1 MHANPNP
8 RRGRGT
14 YFLKDF
20 PMKPFPKLSPALK
33 GTATRISSS
42 FATVM
47 DIDPAV
53 WRDDQRALVV
63 QTLKNINADAT
74 GRALSDNE
82 QQLWNAARSAI
93 DAHDGTIVRQFC
105 RDANGNPQEIGRED
119 RRAGDDVFGS
129 TTLNAGSWRDQAG
142 REVRVYRPGDSIAA
156 NHRTDPETQGVG
168 FGAILRALVVGP
180 RNEAERRA
188 LSEGTS
194 SAGGYTVPAGLS
206 ASFFDMARAKAV
218 CTRAGAQVVVMD
230 TETLKL
236 AKLTGDVPAGWRS
249 ENGAVA
255 TGDPAFG
262 AVSLQARSL
271 AGLLT
276 LSRELVADSLNIDAM
291 LATAIAGK
299 FAIELDRVCLVGSGT
314 APEPR
319 GIINTVGIAQRYMGA
334 NGAAIADH
342 GFLLDLREDLE
353 TANASPTAYIWHPR
367 TARAVA
373 SLSATDGQWIGVPD
387 WVLGTG
393 PLADRDVPAALVM
406 STTSLPI
413 NQTRGTA
420 NNASSAIAGN
430 FTSLII
436 GLREQARVEVVPGL
450 GAGNG
455 QVNLVVHA
463 RADCSV
469 VRATDFAVM
478 SGIIP

>member
-1 MHANPNP
+1 
-8 RRGRGT
+8 
-14 YFLKDF
+14 
-20 PMKPFPKLSPALK
+20 MKPFQKLSPSLK
-33 GTATRISSS
+33 AAANRISSS
-42 FATVM
+42 FGSVM

-53 WRDDQRALVV
+53 WRDDQRTVVV
-63 QTLKNINADAT
+63 QTMANIHADAT
-74 GRALSDNE
+74 GRSMSDSE
-82 QQLWNAARSAI
+82 QQLWNAAKSAV
-93 DAHDGTIVRQFC
+93 DVHDNTIVRQYT
-105 RDANGNPQEIGRED
+105 RDANGNLQEIGRED
-119 RRAGDDVFGS
+119 RRAGDDPFAS
-129 TTLNAGSWRDQAG
+129 TPSAGAWRDQSG
-142 REVRVYRPGDSIAA
+142 REVRVYQHGQNIAA
-156 NHRTDPETQGVG
+156 QDAGNGVS

-194 SAGGYTVPAGLS
+194 SAGGYTVPSALS
-206 ASFFDMARAKAV
+206 ATFYDMARSKAV
-218 CTRAGAQVVVMD
+218 CMRAGAQVLLME

-249 ENGAVA
+249 ENADVA
-255 TGDPAFG
+255 TGDPLFG

-271 AGLLT
+271 AGSLT
-276 LSRELVADSLNIDAM
+276 LSRELVSDSLNIDTM
-291 LATAIAGK
+291 LLTAIAGK
-299 FAIELDRVCLVGSGT
+299 FALELDRMCLVGSGT

-319 GIINTVGIAQRYMGA
+319 GILNTSGIAQRYMGA

-367 TARAVA
+367 SASAAARLADA
-373 SLSATDGQWIGVPD
+373 NGQWIGVPD

-393 PLADRDVPAALVM
+393 PLADGARPAQVM
-406 STTSLPI
+406 STTSIPI

-420 NNASSAIAGN
+420 SNASSVIAGD
-430 FTSLII
+430 FKSLIV
-436 GLREQARVEVVPGL
+436 GMREQVHIEVAP
-450 GAGNG
+450 GAGASKG
-455 QVNLVVHA
+455 QVIVIVHA

>member
-1 MHANPNP
+1 
-8 RRGRGT
+8 
-14 YFLKDF
+14 
-20 PMKPFPKLSPALK
+20 MKTFQKLSPSLRAS
-33 GTATRISSS
+33 ANRISSS
-42 FATVM
+42 FGSVM

-74 GRALSDNE
+74 GRQMSDNE
-82 QQLWNAARSAI
+82 QQLWDAAKSAV
-93 DAHDGTIVRQFC
+93 DVHDNTIVRKFC
-105 RDANGNPQEIGRED
+105 RDGNGNPQEIGRED
-119 RRAGDDVFGS
+119 RRGDDDPFS
-129 TTLNAGSWRDQAG
+129 SSLNAGSWRDQSG

-168 FGAILRALVVGP
+168 FGAILRALIVGP

-194 SAGGYTVPAGLS
+194 SAGGYTVPSALS
-206 ASFFDMARAKAV
+206 ASFYDLARAKAV

-236 AKLTGDVPAGWRS
+236 AKMTGDVPAGWRS

-255 TGDPAFG
+255 TGDPVFG

-271 AGLLT
+271 AGVLT

-291 LATAIAGK
+291 LVAAIAGK
-299 FAIELDRVCLVGSGT
+299 FAIELDKVCLVGSGT

-319 GIINTVGIAQRYMGA
+319 GILNTSGIAQRYMGA

-406 STTSLPI
+406 STTSIPI

-420 NNASSAIAGN
+420 TNASSAIAGN
-430 FTSLII
+430 FASLII
-436 GLREQARVEVVPGL
+436 GVREQVRLDVVPGL

-455 QVNLVVHA
+455 QVNVVVHA

>member
-1 MHANPNP
+1 
-8 RRGRGT
+8 
-14 YFLKDF
+14 
-20 PMKPFPKLSPALK
+20 MKPFQKLSPSLRAS
-33 GTATRISSS
+33 ANRISSS
-42 FATVM
+42 FAEIM
-47 DIDPAV
+47 DRDPAT
-53 WRDDQRALVV
+53 WRDDQRQVVV

-74 GRALSDNE
+74 GRSLSDSE
-82 QQLWNAARSAI
+82 QQLWDAAKSAVDVHDNTVVRMVTR
-93 DAHDGTIVRQFC
+93 DAHGRL
-105 RDANGNPQEIGRED
+105 QEIGRED
-119 RRAGDDVFGS
+119 RRADGGFDAPLS
-129 TTLNAGSWRDQAG
+129 AGSWRDQAG

-194 SAGGYTVPAGLS
+194 SAGGYTVPIGLS
-206 ASFFDMARAKAV
+206 AVFFDLARAKAV

-249 ENGAVA
+249 ENGAIA
-255 TGDPAFG
+255 TGDPVFG

-271 AGLLT
+271 AGVLT

-291 LATAIAGK
+291 LATAIAEK
-299 FAIELDRVCLVGSGT
+299 FAIELDKVCLVGSGT

-367 TARAVA
+367 TGRAVA
-373 SLSATDGQWIGVPD
+373 SLAATDGQWISVPD
-387 WVLGTG
+387 WVLGSG
-393 PLADRDVPAALVM
+393 PLADRDAPAALVM

-413 NQTRGTA
+413 TQTRGTA

-430 FTSLII
+430 FASLII
-436 GLREQARVEVVPGL
+436 GMREQVRLDVVPGL